1 MIKYDEVGSL
11 SKKLKRFFF
20 NLDTTTFLILMV
32 GVGVISLLFG
42 AMNHSLITGQTI
54 ITAILTAVMLYIY
67 FKKEYSRKIKKLKLK
82 NKLLKKDSI
91 LDDLCSNK
99 KTRQTKLCNS
109 YETSKR
115 NFYNISNMLLQR
127 YNIND

>member
-32 GVGVISLLFG
+32 GVGVISLVFG

-54 ITAILTAVMLYIY
+54 IIAILTAVML
-67 FKKEYSRKIKKLKLK
+67 
-82 NKLLKKDSI
+82 
-91 LDDLCSNK
+91 
-99 KTRQTKLCNS
+99 
-109 YETSKR
+109 
-115 NFYNISNMLLQR
+115 
-127 YNIND
+127 